1 MKIDSMDEIM
11 GKIEDYLVKN
21 GAIFTISYSTPNTGI
36 EHVNVI
42 QICKFFDK
50 IELRFRNEDFILF
63 YSKKESD
70 FFIRSYGSR
79 NIKKLSESD
88 FFIYLDVFIQLDKL
102 RIESIR
108 LRKMI
113 ISGMYENSSDLIS
126 YNRDKQIDK
135 II

>member
-1 MKIDSMDEIM
+1 MKIDRMNEIM
-11 GKIEDYLVKN
+11 NRIEDYLVKN
-21 GAIFTISYSTPNTGI
+21 DAIFTIGDSI
-36 EHVNVI
+36 EYVNEI

-70 FFIRSYGSR
+70 FFIRNYGSR
-79 NIKKLSESD
+79 TIKKLSESD
-88 FFIYLDVFIQLDKL
+88 FFLYLDAFIQLDKL

-113 ISGMYENSSDLIS
+113 ISGIYETSSDLIS